1 MKNGVLSS
9 FHLYILGLTDPFK
22 YLLSYF
28 PPNIHTHM
36 FYYITILESL
46 GSLWQCGCNLFCLL
60 SLLRVLAPEVPVHQ
74 SMATRFLLPITQFPK
89 QLSQDPNRSV
99 RLFCS
104 AQTPF
109 PLNQF
114 CGPGQRRP
122 QVAILMS
129 STVPSPLQS
138 QNSVIRPGL
147 CLLTVSLLRM
157 GSFFS
162 FLNAHL
168 EACPPLAD
176 LSKARRN
183 R

>member
-36 FYYITILESL
+36 FYYNSGVPGEPLTVWL
-46 GSLWQCGCNLFCLL
+46 QP
-60 SLLRVLAPEVPVHQ
+60 VLPSVTAKSAGTRGPSSSKHGHQ
-74 SMATRFLLPITQFPK
+74 IPSSYYSVSQTE
-89 QLSQDPNRSV
+89 LSQDPNRSV